1 MAYGAEPAAERPTAP
16 SRRGFLR
23 MTAGVGCSL
32 AASPL
37 VTPITL
43 LAAPWEAR
51 LVVVILRG
59 AMDGLDALRPL
70 GDPDLAGLRPT
81 LLAGPSEALDGFW
94 ALHPGLA
101 PLRPMW
107 AAGELAFVPAVSTPY
122 RDKRSHFDG
131 QAILEAGTGADV
143 APGAVRGGWL
153 NRLLGALPG
162 ATAETAYAIG
172 QDGLLVL
179 AGAAEVRRWSP
190 EARLELSA
198 QARLLLAHLFHDDPL
213 FRAAGDQAMEIA
225 GRLAEVAA
233 DDADA
238 PAMAPAVAA
247 PAAGPAGQIAAFAAD
262 RLREETRIAAFS
274 LGGWDTHRDQ
284 ARALP
289 RALGALAEAILT
301 LKAGLGP
308 HWGRTAV
315 LAMTEFGRTARENGS
330 RGTDHGTGGT
340 MLAAGGAVRG
350 GRVHGAWPGL
360 SEGALYAG
368 RDVMPMADV
377 RAWAGWAMRDLFGLD
392 RGLIERTVFPGLDL
406 GPERRLV
413 L

>member
-1 MAYGAEPAAERPTAP
+1 MGI

-23 MTAGVGCSL
+23 MTGGVGCSL

-37 VTPITL
+37 VTPVTL
-43 LAAPWEAR
+43 MAAPWEAR
-51 LVVVILRG
+51 LVVIILRG

-70 GDPDLAGLRPT
+70 GDPDFAALRPT
-81 LLAGPSEALDGFW
+81 LGAGPSEALDGFW
-94 ALHPGLA
+94 GLHHALA
-101 PLRPMW
+101 PLVPLW

-131 QAILEAGTGADV
+131 QAILEAGTGGDAG
-143 APGAVRGGWL
+143 PGAVRDGWL
-153 NRLLGALPG
+153 NRLLGAVPG

-172 QDGLLVL
+172 QDGLFVL

-190 EARLELSA
+190 EARLAMSPQA
-198 QARLLLAHLFHDDPL
+198 QLLLAHVFHDDPL
-213 FRAAGDQAMEIA
+213 FREAGGQAMEISGMLGAEEMA
-225 GRLAEVAA
+225 GGAAEG
-233 DDADA
+233 
-238 PAMAPAVAA
+238 
-247 PAAGPAGQIAAFAAD
+247 AAGGAAAQIAAFAAD

-289 RALGALAEAILT
+289 RALGALAEALVT

-308 HWGRTAV
+308 VWGRTAV

-340 MLAAGGAVRG
+340 LLAAGGAVAG
-350 GRVHGAWPGL
+350 GRVLGDWPGL

-377 RAWAGWAMRDLFGLD
+377 RAWAGWTMRALFGLD
-392 RGLIERTVFPGLDL
+392 RGLVEATVFPGLDL